1 MKFDIRTKIFLVALL
16 IITPMFCLRAAL
28 DIALVPRFICLSV
41 VLIAGIFLCIKD
53 FPKEKYLTAFDACF
67 LTYYLVSAASI
78 LWAFNAAEAIFEA
91 QKVFAVF
98 LTYLMI
104 RFLLQKSEGRL
115 IPFIL
120 LCNVVITLITLGV
133 TCWQINESPT
143 LFRLAYHQFNK
154 LTGLSA
160 QKNLLCSFLYLTL
173 IFNMLALT
181 YFKNK
186 KWRVGLF
193 TLIGIQFFTLLLL
206 QNRATYMAIILSG
219 AFFIIGFQ
227 VITRYFNLKRIAI
240 LITIV
245 LVLIGSLLARL
256 NLVDDDF
263 WVYVQKADVTKYLTS
278 SSAQERIY
286 MWKRTISMAK
296 EQPLTGVGA
305 GNWAILLPRYGIHSN
320 WSGTNDVFY
329 QRPHND
335 FLWVFSETG
344 IIGFLVYVG
353 MFLTAF
359 AVGIKAL
366 KMTAE
371 AHERLRVW
379 ILLSG
384 LVGYIVVANFS
395 FPKERIEHQTWLV
408 LLFSFLLYYSKKHYK
423 NIPRLSLS
431 KINTRL
437 FVLIGLLGL
446 GLNVVIG
453 HYRYQGEKAMR
464 EVYIDATPN
473 ARKKQLLRDAESYFY
488 KLDHVGFPMSWY
500 AGIIANAESNPKEAL
515 EYFTTAYE
523 RNPFNF
529 KILSDLAAVHGNLNN
544 QEEAKKYL
552 IKAQNINPE
561 NDGVIFN
568 LAVLHYNWKDYTAA
582 FNWAQKLSDKH
593 PRKKELLQRLE
604 GK

>member
-1 MKFDIRTKIFLVALL
+1 MKFDIRAKIFLVALL
-16 IITPMFCLRAAL
+16 VITPMFCLRAAL

-41 VLIAGIFLCIKD
+41 VLIAGVFLFIKD
-53 FPKEKYLTAFDACF
+53 FPKEKYLTVFDACF
-67 LTYYLVSAASI
+67 LAYYLASAASI
-78 LWAFNAAEAIFEA
+78 LWAFNTAEAIFEA

-104 RFLLQKSEGRL
+104 RFLLAKSEGKL

-120 LCNVVITLITLGV
+120 LCNVAITLIVLGV

-143 LFRLAYHQFNK
+143 LFRLAYYTFND

-186 KWRVGLF
+186 KWKVGLF
-193 TLIGIQFFTLLLL
+193 TLIAIQFFTLLLL
-206 QNRATYMAIILSG
+206 QNRATYIAIIMSG
-219 AFFIIGFQ
+219 TFFLIGFQ
-227 VITRYFNLKRIAI
+227 FITRYFNFKRIVLAAA
-240 LITIV
+240 IV
-245 LVLIGSLLARL
+245 LILVGSLLARL
-256 NLVDDDF
+256 YLVDDDF
-263 WVYVQKADVTKYLTS
+263 WVYLQKADVSKYFES
-278 SSAQERIY
+278 GSAQERIY
-286 MWKRTISMAK
+286 MWKKTINMIK
-296 EQPLTGVGA
+296 EQPMTGVGVR
-305 GNWAILLPRYGIHSN
+305 NWAIMFPSQSLHRTWAGA
-320 WSGTNDVFY
+320 NDVFY

-335 FLWVFSETG
+335 FLWVFSEIG
-344 IIGFLVYVG
+344 IVGFLAYLG
-353 MFLTAF
+353 MFVTAF
-359 AVGIKAL
+359 AAGIKVL

-371 AHERLRVW
+371 SGGRLRIW

-384 LVGYIVVANFS
+384 LVGYIMIANFS
-395 FPKERIEHQTWLV
+395 FPKERIEHQIWLI
-408 LLFSFLLYYSKKHYK
+408 LLFSILLYYSKKYYK
-423 NIPRLSLS
+423 NTPRLSLS

-437 FVLIGLLGL
+437 LVLVGLLGL
-446 GLNVVIG
+446 ALNVVIG
-453 HYRYQGEKAMR
+453 HYRYQGEKMMR
-464 EVYIDATPN
+464 DVYIDATPD
-473 ARKKQLLRDAESYFY
+473 AQKKQLLRDAESYFY
-488 KLDHVGFPMSWY
+488 NLDHVGFPMSWY
-500 AGIIANAESNPKEAL
+500 AGIIAGSESKPKEAL
-515 EYFTTAYE
+515 QYFTNAHE

-568 LAVLHYNWKDYTAA
+568 LAVLHYNSKDFTAA